1 MSFQMNQQN
10 AQFVLIDVSRCGYDL
25 REYSH
30 AQQHLLAVTDEFA
43 THLFPHYQIRSD
55 TFGTVPGHRPNSVNL
70 FDKLRQTF

>member
-1 MSFQMNQQN
+1 M
-10 AQFVLIDVSRCGYDL
+10 AKFVLIDVFRCGYDL

-30 AQQHLLAVTDEFA
+30 AQQHLLAVADEFA
-43 THLFPHYQIRSD
+43 AHLFSHYQIRSD